1 MSKTAK
7 LKKDNRSGKW
17 IATYEGQ
24 LIMQSINPEHIR
36 KTIANGKCNKANA
49 LGITSVIEAGEVPAE
64 TTTKDNVPER
74 FNVNERF
81 DFLTDLVV
89 MVADRTSPSLV
100 VTGEGGLG
108 KTYTVNHSLMAAG
121 MQNTA
126 DMVGYG
132 SDDNLLPT
140 VSRKL
145 YSVIKGY
152 SSAKGLY
159 RSLFENRHRV
169 IVFDDC
175 DSVLRD
181 PTALQLLKGALD
193 SYDKRIISWN
203 VDSGFGDDDLP
214 RSFEFKGGIIFISN
228 LPLHKVDQAV
238 RSRSLCVDLSMTL
251 DQKIERMGAIIK
263 SDEFLPEFDYTV
275 KQSALRFVDKMKHD
289 ASEISLRSLISVT
302 KVAARGG
309 NWERLAEYVLTAA
322 N

>member
-1 MSKTAK
+1 MSKVAK
-7 LKKDNRSGKW
+7 LKKDSRTNKW

-24 LIMQSINPEHIR
+24 LIMQSINPDHIR
-36 KTIANGKCNKANA
+36 KVIRNGKCNKANA
-49 LGITSVIEAGEVPAE
+49 IGITDVLEAGEVSTAPVQ
-64 TTTKDNVPER
+64 DNVPER

-81 DFLTDLVV
+81 DFLTDLVT

-108 KTYTVNHSLMAAG
+108 KTYTVNHSLIEAG

-126 DMVGYG
+126 DLVGFG
-132 SDDNLLPT
+132 TDDLLTPGQ
-140 VSRKL
+140 SRKL
-145 YSVIKGY
+145 YTVIKGY
-152 SSAKGLY
+152 SSPKGLY
-159 RSLFENRHRV
+159 RSLFENRNRV
-169 IVFDDC
+169 LVFDDC

-203 VDSGFGDDDLP
+203 VDSGFGGEDDLP

-263 SDEFLPEFDYTV
+263 SDEFLPEFDFST
-275 KQSALRFVDKMKHD
+275 KAEALKFVDKMKHD

-309 NWERLAEYVLTAA
+309 NWQRLAEYVLTAA

>member
-1 MSKTAK
+1 MKVAK
-7 LKKDNRSGKW
+7 LKKDNRSNKW

-24 LIMQSINPEHIR
+24 LIMQSINPEHIKKVIR
-36 KTIANGKCNKANA
+36 AGKCNKANA
-49 LGITSVIEAGEVPAE
+49 IGITDVLEAGEVSTAPVV
-64 TTTKDNVPER
+64 DNTPER

-81 DFLTDLVV
+81 DFLTDLVT

-108 KTYTVNHSLMAAG
+108 KTYTVNRALTEAG

-126 DMVGYG
+126 DLVGFG
-132 SDDNLLPT
+132 SDDTLLPSQ
-140 VSRKL
+140 SRKL
-145 YSVIKGY
+145 YTVIKGY

-159 RSLFENRHRV
+159 RSLFENRNRV
-169 IVFDDC
+169 ILFDDC

-203 VDSGFGDDDLP
+203 VDAGFGEDDLP

-228 LPLHKVDQAV
+228 LQLHKVDQAV

-263 SDEFLPEFDYTV
+263 SDEFLPEFDYTTKV
-275 KQSALRFVDKMKHD
+275 EALRFVDKMKNE
-289 ASEISLRSLISVT
+289 AAEISLRSLISVT

-309 NWERLAEYVLTAA
+309 NWQRLAEYVLTAA

>member
-1 MSKTAK
+1 MSKVAK
-7 LKKDNRSGKW
+7 LKKDTRSNKW
-17 IATYEGQ
+17 IATFEGQ
-24 LIMQSINPEHIR
+24 LIMQSINPEHIKKVIR
-36 KTIANGKCNKANA
+36 AGKCNKANA
-49 LGITSVIEAGEVPAE
+49 VGITDVLEAGETPEATHAV
-64 TTTKDNVPER
+64 DNVPER

-81 DFLTDLVV
+81 DFLTDLVT

-108 KTYTVNHSLMAAG
+108 KTYTVNKSLISAG
-121 MQNTA
+121 MQNA
-126 DMVGYG
+126 GDLVGYG
-132 SDDNLLPT
+132 TDELLTPSQ
-140 VSRKL
+140 SRKL
-145 YSVIKGY
+145 YTVIKGY

-159 RSLFENRHRV
+159 RSLFENRNRV

-203 VDSGFGDDDLP
+203 VDGGFGEDDLP

-251 DQKIERMGAIIK
+251 DQKIERMSVIIK

-275 KQSALRFVDKMKHD
+275 KSDALHFVDKMKHD

-309 NWERLAEYVLTAA
+309 NWQRLAEYVLTAA